1 MKFKITPDEA
11 TCKICQDEDGK
22 IYMAMMKKTMGKI
35 NQDL

>member
-1 MKFKITPDEA
+1 MKF
-11 TCKICQDEDGK
+11 KICQDEDGK